1 MALERAMTAYE
12 LYKEAR
18 LDEAIEAALRK
29 VKAAPTDV
37 DARLLLCDLLCFAN
51 QLERADRQLDVLVQQ
66 DSSLTPG
73 VGVYR
78 QIIRAELSRREV
90 FDSGRAP
97 EFMGT
102 PPEVLELHL
111 RALIALREG
120 AAREA
125 SESLGQAERLR
136 VPLHGQCDDAS
147 FDDFRDVDD
156 LTASFLEILAS
167 TGKYYWV
174 AWDRLESLE
183 FRPVKHLRDLLWRP
197 AEMVVRGG
205 PEALVYVPVLYPGSH
220 RSEDGE
226 LRLGRKTD
234 WVQMPDGPTVGRGQR
249 TFLVGDAD
257 KSILS
262 IQKIA
267 FAPDGLAG

>member
-1 MALERAMTAYE
+1 MTPYE
-12 LYKEAR
+12 LYKQAR
-18 LDEAIEAALRK
+18 LDEAIEAALRT

-73 VGVYR
+73 VGLYR

-90 FDSGRAP
+90 FESGRSP
-97 EFMGT
+97 EFMGE
-102 PPEVLELHL
+102 PPASLEFHL

-120 AAREA
+120 AAHEA
-125 SESLGQAERLR
+125 SESLGHAEQMRVSLR
-136 VPLHGQCDDAS
+136 GQCDEAS

-156 LTASFLEILAS
+156 LTASFLEVLAS
-167 TGKYYWV
+167 TGKYYWLP
-174 AWDRLESLE
+174 WDRLESLE
-183 FRPVKHLRDLLWRP
+183 FRPPKHLRDLLWRP
-197 AEMVVRGG
+197 AEMVVRDG

-220 RSEDGE
+220 RSQDAE

-234 WVQMPDGPTVGRGQR
+234 WVQMPNGPTVGCGQR

-262 IQKIA
+262 IQKVA
-267 FAPDGLAG
+267 FSADGSTQHAD

>member
-1 MALERAMTAYE
+1 MTPYE
-12 LYKEAR
+12 LYKQAK
-18 LDEAIEAALRK
+18 LDESIEAALRT

-73 VGVYR
+73 VALYR
-78 QIIRAELSRREV
+78 QLIRAELSRREV
-90 FDSGRAP
+90 FESGRAP
-97 EFMGT
+97 EFMGE
-102 PPEVLELHL
+102 PLAVLELHL

-120 AAREA
+120 AAGAA

-136 VPLHGQCDDAS
+136 ATVHGECDDAS

-156 LTASFLEILAS
+156 LTASFLEILTS

-174 AWDRLESLE
+174 PWDRLESLD
-183 FRPVKHLRDLLWRP
+183 FRTPKHLRDLLWRP

-205 PEALVYVPVLYPGSH
+205 PDALVYVPVLYPGSH
-220 RSEDGE
+220 RSQDGD

-234 WVQMPDGPTVGRGQR
+234 WIQTPEGPTVGLGQR

-262 IQKIA
+262 IQKIT
-267 FAPDGLAG
+267 FSNTTKVDG

>member
-1 MALERAMTAYE
+1 
-12 LYKEAR
+12 
-18 LDEAIEAALRK
+18 
-29 VKAAPTDV
+29 
-37 DARLLLCDLLCFAN
+37 
-51 QLERADRQLDVLVQQ
+51 
-66 DSSLTPG
+66 
-73 VGVYR
+73 
-78 QIIRAELSRREV
+78 
-90 FDSGRAP
+90 
-97 EFMGT
+97 MGN

-111 RALIALREG
+111 RALIALRTG

-136 VPLHGQCDDAS
+136 VSLHGQCDDAS

-156 LTASFLEILAS
+156 LTASFVEILAS

-183 FRPVKHLRDLLWRP
+183 FRPLKHLRDLLWRP

-205 PEALVYVPVLYPGSH
+205 PEALVYVPVLYAGSH

-234 WVQMPDGPTVGRGQR
+234 WVQVPDGPTVGRGQR

-262 IQKIA
+262 IHKIT
-267 FAPDGLAG
+267 FAPNGPTSQGLRP

>member
-1 MALERAMTAYE
+1 MTAYE
-12 LYKEAR
+12 LYKQAR
-18 LDEAIEAALRK
+18 LDEAIEAALRT

-78 QIIRAELSRREV
+78 QLIRAELSRREV
-90 FDSGRAP
+90 FDAGRAP
-97 EFMGT
+97 EFMGE
-102 PPEVLELHL
+102 PPAVLELHL

-120 AAREA
+120 AAHEA
-125 SESLGQAERLR
+125 SESLGQAEQLR
-136 VPLHGQCDDAS
+136 VPLRGQCDDAS

-174 AWDRLESLE
+174 AWDRFESLD
-183 FRPVKHLRDLLWRP
+183 FRPPKHLRDLLWRP

-205 PEALVYVPVLYPGSH
+205 PDALVYVPVLYPGSH

-234 WVQMPDGPTVGRGQR
+234 WVQMPGGPTVGRGQR

-262 IQKIA
+262 IQKIT
-267 FAPDGLAG
+267 FSNDSTSQGLRP